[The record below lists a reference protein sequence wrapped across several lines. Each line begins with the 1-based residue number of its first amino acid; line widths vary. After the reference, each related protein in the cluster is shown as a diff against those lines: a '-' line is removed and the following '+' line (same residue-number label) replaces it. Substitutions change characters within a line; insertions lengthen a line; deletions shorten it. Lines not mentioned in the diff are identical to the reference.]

1 MRSSFIGTIAF
12 VGMLICAQPAMSQS
26 TGPAPAPSEES
37 LTAARELVKS
47 MNLNSLLGAVLPNL
61 IQAMKP
67 AIVQNRPEVARDFDA
82 IVPTMI
88 EMFQARANEL
98 SEAYVVI
105 YTRNFTASEL
115 NDIAAFYRTETG
127 QKLLAKMPA
136 LANESMVAG
145 QKVGQAIAADLQQ
158 RMINE
163 LRKKGHNISV
173 VANSKSVSRTDARLL
188 IADSEAAHDRA
199 HHHNHCQPVAGID
212 CSQGILA
219 ADKGVVDHHGGE
231 HEAKPQEQA

>member
-12 VGMLICAQPAMSQS
+12 VGMLICAQPAMAQS
-26 TGPAPAPSEES
+26 TVPAPAPSEES

-47 MNLNSLLGAVLPNL
+47 MNLNSLLSAVLPNL

-115 NDIAAFYRTETG
+115 NDIAAE
-127 QKLLAKMPA
+127 
-136 LANESMVAG
+136 
-145 QKVGQAIAADLQQ
+145 
-158 RMINE
+158 
-163 LRKKGHNISV
+163 
-173 VANSKSVSRTDARLL
+173 
-188 IADSEAAHDRA
+188 
-199 HHHNHCQPVAGID
+199 
-212 CSQGILA
+212 LA
-219 ADKGVVDHHGGE
+219 ACPRVLCHRD
-231 HEAKPQEQA
+231 